1 MHNASSEH
9 PIELDHACSNA
20 GFHPELNLMK
30 RRRVHPCARLGLQR
44 RDVGPHPVRRNL
56 FDEGVPRLT
65 LWALPRPPVRQV
77 SALLTYKACS
87 GLCHLHPASAIFS
100 RLSSR
105 IATPYDTVPSSDITW
120 ASGNS
125 QAR

>member
-56 FDEGVPRLT
+56 FDERVPRLT
-65 LWALPRPPVRQV
+65 LSALPPPPVRHV
-77 SALLTYKACS
+77 SALLASPACA
-87 GLCHLHPASAIFS
+87 GLCPLHPPTAIFS
-100 RLSSR
+100 SL
-105 IATPYDTVPSSDITW
+105 
-120 ASGNS
+120 
-125 QAR
+125 